1 MTTGPL
7 HHLTIAEAGRLL
19 KNGSLSPVELTT
31 AFLDRIDDLDTKLNA
46 YITVTADLALSQARQ
61 AETELV
67 AGQYRGP
74 LHGIP
79 IALKDLFDTAGIAT
93 TSGSRIFADRIPDS
107 DGTVTARLREAG
119 AVLLGKL
126 AMSENAAGG
135 PDVSNPFPIPNNPWN
150 LEHGAGGSSNGSAV
164 AASAGLAM
172 GTMGSCTRGS
182 IRAPASFCNVV
193 GLKPTYGRVSR
204 AGVLPLSWTLDHAGP
219 ITPTV
224 EDAAIMLG
232 AVAGYD
238 PADPTSSGEPVPDY
252 ASALGGGIEGLR
264 IGVPRHF
271 FFDESMPSVQPEPL
285 ALADRAIGE
294 LEKLGAIVEEISI
307 PALAISDAAALV
319 ILLGEGYAFHE
330 RNLAEHPELYGE
342 LNLAEFRVGG
352 LFSMAEYVQAQRARK
367 VLKRQY
373 AEALTRVDVIASPAF
388 AVVAPRHDDGP
399 GTAVTD
405 MPSYTG
411 PYNLTGLPAISVPCG
426 FTDAGLPTGLQLA
439 GRPFEEA
446 TILRAAY
453 TYEQA
458 AGHHVL
464 RPAL

>member
-1 MTTGPL
+1 MTTPL
-7 HHLTIAEAGRLL
+7 HHLTIAEAARLIEDRE
-19 KNGSLSPVELTT
+19 LSPVDLARGYLERIQALDPKLK
-31 AFLDRIDDLDTKLNA
+31 AF
-46 YITVTADLALSQARQ
+46 ITVTSDLAMRQ
-61 AETELV
+61 ATQAEAEL
-67 AGQYRGP
+67 AGGEHRGP

-79 IALKDLFDTAGIAT
+79 IALKDLFDTAGVAT
-93 TSGSRIFADRIPDS
+93 TSGSRLFADRVPS
-107 DGTVTARLREAG
+107 ADGTVTTRLREAG

-135 PDVSNPFPIPNNPWN
+135 PDHSTGFPIPNNPWN
-150 LEHGAGGSSNGSAV
+150 MDHGAGGSSNGSAV
-164 AASAGLAM
+164 AASGGLAM

-204 AGVLPLSWTLDHAGP
+204 HGVLPLSWTLDHAGP

-238 PADPTSSGEPVPDY
+238 PADPTTSSEPVPDY
-252 ASALGGGIEGLR
+252 RAALHGGIEGLR
-264 IGVPRHF
+264 VGVPRHF
-271 FFDESMPSVQPEPL
+271 FFDAGRPGVQKEPL
-285 ALADRAIGE
+285 ELADRAIAE
-294 LEKLGAIVEEISI
+294 LEGLGAQVEEISI
-307 PALAISDAAALV
+307 PALDIADAAALV

-330 RNLAEHPELYGE
+330 RDLLERPELFGD
-342 LNLAEFRVGG
+342 LNRAEFRVGG
-352 LFSMAEYVQAQRARK
+352 LFSMAEYVQAQRARN

-373 AEALTRVDVIASPAF
+373 AEALTGVDVIASPAF
-388 AVVAPRHDDGP
+388 AVVAPRHDAGP
-399 GTAVTD
+399 GTAVTP
-405 MPSYTG
+405 MPSFTG

-426 FTDAGLPTGLQLA
+426 FTDGGLPSGLQLA

-458 AGHHVL
+458 TDHHRR
-464 RPAL
+464 RPNL

>member
-1 MTTGPL
+1 MTTTPL
-7 HHLTIAEAGRLL
+7 HHLAIAEAGRLIE
-19 KNGSLSPVELTT
+19 NGSLSPVELTR
-31 AFLDRIDDLDTKLNA
+31 AFLDRIEKLDPKLNA
-46 YITVTADLALSQARQ
+46 YITVTADLAMEQAAH
-61 AETELV
+61 AEAELV
-67 AGQYRGP
+67 AGERRGP

-79 IALKDLFDTAGIAT
+79 IALKDLFDTGGVAT
-93 TSGSRIFADRIPDS
+93 TSGSRVFADRVPES
-107 DGTVTARLREAG
+107 DGTVAARLREAG

-135 PDVSNPFPIPNNPWN
+135 PDPSNGYPIPNNPWN

-182 IRAPASFCNVV
+182 IRAPAAFCNVV
-193 GLKPTYGRVSR
+193 GLKATYGRVSR
-204 AGVLPLSWTLDHAGP
+204 HGVLPLSWTLDHAGP
-219 ITPTV
+219 ITRTV
-224 EDAAIMLG
+224 EDAALMLG

-238 PADPTSSGEPVPDY
+238 PDDPTSSGEPVPDY

-264 IGVPRHF
+264 VGVPRHF
-271 FFDESMPSVQPEPL
+271 FFDGDMPFVQPEPL
-285 ALADRAIGE
+285 ELAEKAIGE
-294 LEKLGAIVEEISI
+294 LEKLGAKVEGITI
-307 PALAISDAAALV
+307 PALEISDAAALV

-330 RNLAEHPELYGE
+330 RNLAERPGLYGD
-342 LNLAEFRVGG
+342 LNRAEFRVGG
-352 LFSMAEYVQAQRARK
+352 LFSMAEYVGAQRARN

-373 AEALTRVDVIASPAF
+373 AEALTSVDMIASPTF

-399 GTAVTD
+399 GTAVTT

-426 FTDAGLPTGLQLA
+426 FTKAGLPSGLQLA

-453 TYEQA
+453 AYEQA
-458 AGHHVL
+458 TDHHL
-464 RPAL
+464 RRPAL

>member
-1 MTTGPL
+1 MTPL
-7 HHLTIAEAGRLL
+7 HDLTIAEAGRLIQDR
-19 KNGSLSPVELTT
+19 SLSPVELTR
-31 AFLDRIDDLDTKLNA
+31 AFLDRIEKLDPRLNA
-46 YITVTADLALSQARQ
+46 YITVTADLALRQ
-61 AETELV
+61 AARAEAELV
-67 AGQYRGP
+67 AGQRRGP

-79 IALKDLFDTAGIAT
+79 IALKDLFDTAGVAT
-93 TSGSRIFADRIPDS
+93 TSGSRVFADRVPGS
-107 DGTVTARLREAG
+107 DGTVAARLREAG

-135 PDVSNPFPIPNNPWN
+135 PDPSTGFPIPNNPWN

-182 IRAPASFCNVV
+182 IRAPAAFCNVV

-204 AGVLPLSWTLDHAGP
+204 HGVLPLSWTLDHAGP
-219 ITPTV
+219 ITRTV
-224 EDAAIMLG
+224 QDAALMLG

-238 PADPTSSGEPVPDY
+238 PADPTSSGEPVPEY
-252 ASALGGGIEGLR
+252 ARGLRTGIEGLR
-264 IGVPRHF
+264 VGVPRHF
-271 FFDESMPSVQPEPL
+271 FFDRGMPFVQPEPL
-285 ALADRAIGE
+285 ELADRAIRE
-294 LEKLGAIVEEISI
+294 LEKLGAKIEEITI
-307 PALAISDAAALV
+307 PALEISDAAALV

-330 RNLAEHPELYGE
+330 RDLAERPEKFGD
-342 LNLAEFRVGG
+342 LNRAEFRVGG
-352 LFSMAEYVQAQRARK
+352 LFSMAEYVQAQRARN

-373 AEALTRVDVIASPAF
+373 AEALTRVDVIASPTF

-399 GTAVTD
+399 GTAVTT

-426 FTDAGLPTGLQLA
+426 FTKAGLPSGLQLA

-453 TYEQA
+453 AYEQA
-458 AGHHVL
+458 AGHHAL

>member
-1 MTTGPL
+1 MTTKPL
-7 HHLTIAEAGRLL
+7 HYLSIGEASRLI
-19 KNGSLSPVELTT
+19 KDRSLSPVELTT
-31 AFLDRIDDLDTKLNA
+31 AFLHRIEALDPKLRA
-46 YITVTADLALSQARQ
+46 YITVTADLALRQ
-61 AETELV
+61 AEQAEAELS
-67 AGQYRGP
+67 AGRYRGP

-79 IALKDLFDTAGIAT
+79 IALKDLFDTAGVAT
-93 TSGSRIFADRIPDS
+93 TSGSRLFADRIPRA
-107 DGTVTARLREAG
+107 DGTDAARLREAG

-135 PDVSNPFPIPNNPWN
+135 PDLSNGFPIPNNPWN
-150 LEHGAGGSSNGSAV
+150 LEHNAGGSSNGSAV
-164 AASAGLAM
+164 ATSGGMAM

-204 AGVLPLSWTLDHAGP
+204 HGILPLSWTLDHAGP
-219 ITPTV
+219 ITQTV

-238 PADPTSSGEPVPDY
+238 PADSTSSGEPVPDY
-252 ASALGGGIEGLR
+252 ADALEGGAEGLR
-264 IGVPRHF
+264 VGVIRHF
-271 FFDESMPSVQPEPL
+271 FFDETRPSVQREPL
-285 ALADRAIGE
+285 ELADRAIGD
-294 LEKLGAIVEEISI
+294 LESLGAKVEEISI
-307 PALAISDAAALV
+307 PALDISDAVALV
-319 ILLGEGYAFHE
+319 IGLGEGYAFHE
-330 RNLAEHPELYGE
+330 RDLAERPGLYGD
-342 LNLAEFRVGG
+342 LNRAEFRVGG
-352 LFSMAEYVQAQRARK
+352 LFSIAEYVQAQRARN

-373 AEALTRVDVIASPAF
+373 AEALSRVDVIASPTF

-399 GTAVTD
+399 GTAVTS

-426 FTDAGLPTGLQLA
+426 FTGAGLPSGLQLA

-446 TILRAAY
+446 TILRAAH

-458 AGHHVL
+458 AGHHL
-464 RPAL
+464 RRPPI